1 MEFEEMA
8 TELFRYAS
16 AFQRGPRRKMTE
28 ISQGEMAMLLQ
39 LIHTDAPTTPTA
51 LSNCFH
57 LSTARVTNILNSLE
71 RKTYV
76 ERTRDRTDRR
86 KVIVCVTEAGK
97 DYAAERYQEAIDDL
111 KVLLTALGEEDARE
125 YLRLMKKIS
134 TLIQEHE
141 AESHCPCARGAGP
154 AREPPD
160 PAPPSPEE

>member
-1 MEFEEMA
+1 MEFEEIA
-8 TELFRYAS
+8 RELFRCTTV
-16 AFQRGPRRKMTE
+16 FQRGPRRKMNE

-39 LIHTDAPTTPTA
+39 LIHTDAPATPTA

-71 RKTYV
+71 RKAYV
-76 ERTRDRTDRR
+76 ERTRDGTDRR
-86 KVIVCVTEAGK
+86 KVIVRVTEAGK

-111 KVLLTALGEEDARE
+111 KGLLTALGEEDARE

-141 AESHCPCARGAGP
+141 AQSLCSCARGVGSAHD
-154 AREPPD
+154 PPD
-160 PAPPSPEE
+160 PAPPAPEA

>member
-1 MEFEEMA
+1 MELEEMA

-16 AFQRGPRRKMTE
+16 VFQRGPRRKMTE

-71 RKTYV
+71 RKRYV
-76 ERTRDRTDRR
+76 ERTRDGKDRR
-86 KVIVCVTEAGK
+86 KVIVRVTEAGK
-97 DYAAERYQEAIDDL
+97 DYAAERYRDAINDL
-111 KVLLTALGEEDARE
+111 KGLLTDLSEEDAIE
-125 YLRLMKKIS
+125 YLRLVKKIS

-141 AESHCPCARGAGP
+141 AQSRCLCARDAGP

-160 PAPPSPEE
+160 PAPPTPEE